1 MNASVD
7 TMTADL
13 KQDLRNMVNDTEQLL
28 KAAARSGDDG
38 LTDLRLRLE
47 SQLRHLRSQLGD
59 LEAEAVERA
68 RAAARNADR
77 TVRSHPYEAI
87 GLAAAAGL
95 LIGFLVAR
103 R

>member
-7 TMTADL
+7 AMTADL

-38 LTDLRLRLE
+38 LHDLRLRLE
-47 SQLRHLRSQLGD
+47 SQLRHLRAQLGD
-59 LEAEAVERA
+59 LEADAVARA
-68 RAAARNADR
+68 REAARSADQ
-77 TVRSHPYEAI
+77 TVRAHPYEAI
-87 GLAAAAGL
+87 GLAAAVGL